1 MTWQITRFP
10 ELSVESK
17 KAISDWIQSNY
28 EEREQATGDTN
39 TYGPQAA
46 FGSVSAAYWY
56 SKALATIDRLDKQL
70 NLLLTSPIVWSDGL
84 NDFKI
89 A

>member
-17 KAISDWIQSNY
+17 KAISDWIQANY
-28 EEREQATGDTN
+28 EEREEASDDTN
-39 TYGPQAA
+39 IYGPQAA

-70 NLLLTSPIVWSDGL
+70 NSLLTSPTIGHL
-84 NDFKI
+84 EKLM
-89 A
+89 

>member
-1 MTWQITRFP
+1 MGWQITQFP

-28 EEREQATGDTN
+28 EEREQARDDTN

-46 FGSVSAAYWY
+46 FGSGRGRES
-56 SKALATIDRLDKQL
+56 ID
-70 NLLLTSPIVWSDGL
+70 
-84 NDFKI
+84 
-89 A
+89 